1 MTDRGRRIAQAA
13 SLVMAAYLASRVLG
27 LAREMVIA
35 KQFGTTAEL
44 GAYLAAFRIP
54 DLIFQLLAGGALG
67 SSFIPVFAVYLA
79 NHQESEAWQLAS
91 AMYNLVGLVTV
102 ISASIPS

>member
-1 MTDRGRRIAQAA
+1 MTSSGIRIILKRRIVQAA
-13 SLVMAAYLASRVLG
+13 SLVMVAYLASRLLG
-27 LAREMVIA
+27 LIREIVIA
-35 KQFGTTAEL
+35 ERFGTSAEL

-79 NHQESEAWQLAS
+79 HGQEEE
-91 AMYNLVGLVTV
+91 
-102 ISASIPS
+102 